1 MWNLFHLL
9 RVVEAIY
16 YFMFSDPQMDVG
28 EPLILPDGEDSIE
41 APELEGRL
49 TPRSS
54 DSSEEE
60 REEYTKSDEESKP
73 EGDREEDKT

>member
-1 MWNLFHLL
+1 
-9 RVVEAIY
+9 
-16 YFMFSDPQMDVG
+16 MFSDPQMDVG
-28 EPLILPDGEDSIE
+28 EPLILPDDEDSIE